1 MPEGHKIHRLAKD
14 LNQRFKSTRIDAESP
29 QGRFSKGATLIDSSV
44 VTSAQAWGKHLTIQT
59 SKDLFVHIHL
69 GLYGRFKF
77 SSAPGAEAGE
87 TVRLRLRNN
96 HSVFDLTGPSC
107 CELLELK
114 ELQELHERL
123 GPDPIRPS
131 ASYEE
136 VWRTIRNS
144 KVPIGKI
151 LLEQRKISGVGN
163 IYRAEALFATQINPN
178 RQAKDLEELEFERL
192 WDWLVTYM
200 RLGVSSNR
208 IITNAE
214 LTKEMMVYGQ
224 EKCPR
229 CQRRIEKWDLGG
241 RKMFACPNCQK

>member
-1 MPEGHKIHRLAKD
+1 M
-14 LNQRFKSTRIDAESP
+14 
-29 QGRFSKGATLIDSSV
+29 
-44 VTSAQAWGKHLTIQT
+44 
-59 SKDLFVHIHL
+59 
-69 GLYGRFKF
+69 
-77 SSAPGAEAGE
+77 
-87 TVRLRLRNN
+87 
-96 HSVFDLTGPSC
+96 
-107 CELLELK
+107 
-114 ELQELHERL
+114 
-123 GPDPIRPS
+123 
-131 ASYEE
+131 
-136 VWRTIRNS
+136 
-144 KVPIGKI
+144 
-151 LLEQRKISGVGN
+151 EQKNISGVGN